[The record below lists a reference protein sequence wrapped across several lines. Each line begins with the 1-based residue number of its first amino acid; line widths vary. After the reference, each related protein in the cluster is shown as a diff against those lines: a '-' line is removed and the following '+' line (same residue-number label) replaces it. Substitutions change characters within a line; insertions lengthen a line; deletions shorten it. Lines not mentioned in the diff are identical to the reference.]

1 VFISEVK
8 WGGTLVDRLA
18 FSREDEDSRKGFTIS
33 KSGYFRP
40 PLITRLC
47 KLGSI
52 DDVLIC
58 FLFKI
63 SLLKK

>member
-1 VFISEVK
+1 MFMSEVK
-8 WGGTLVDRLA
+8 WGGPLVDRLA
-18 FSREDEDSRKGFTIS
+18 FSREGEDSRKGFTVS
-33 KSGYFRP
+33 KSGYFCT
-40 PLITRLC
+40 PLITHLC

-63 SLLKK
+63 ALLKT